1 MPNTTAESKAR
12 QRDRNTASGGPGTRS
27 GASGAGQLIAH
38 MQRKEFEDIEAQ
50 SIDGPG
56 FAGQVTDVMMLANR
70 DYKVSMVVPAAYA
83 YELVDLGQDSATMF
97 TFFRTSHVPRRAML
111 PERSDEDGAGDGD
124 E

>member
-1 MPNTTAESKAR
+1 MPNTSAESKAR
-12 QRDRNTASGGPGTRS
+12 QRERNTAAGSTTRS
-27 GASGAGQLIAH
+27 GSSGAGMLIAH
-38 MQRKEFEDIEAQ
+38 MQRKEFEDIEQVAV
-50 SIDGPG
+50 DGPG

-111 PERSDEDGAGDGD
+111 PERDAEDGTGDGD
-124 E
+124 D